1 MKKFIAIFLM
11 TALAAWG
18 ISCRAAKAANGGM
31 SIVKNGKP
39 VARIVVDHGDTVNVQ
54 AARLLQDF
62 VMRISGATLP
72 LADGAE
78 RKGDIVIG
86 RGDTEGLTED
96 GFRLRCSGGSLYVS
110 SGGDKGALYGVVTL
124 LENYLGVAYYAAG
137 ALDVPQMSTI
147 TLPEMNHQEN
157 PAFRYRQSQNY
168 SLGTDPLYKIW
179 FRLEEPADVFAG
191 GMWVHTFNRILPSD
205 RFGDEHPEYY
215 SLINGKRRP
224 GRASQWCL
232 TNPEVFEA
240 AAAQIDSIFRANPGK
255 NIISVSQ
262 NDGNF
267 TNCHC
272 PECAA
277 VDEYEGAIS
286 GNFIRFVN
294 KLAKRFPDK
303 QFSTL
308 AYIFTMHPP
317 KHVKPLPNVNIM
329 LCDIDCKREV
339 PLTDNA
345 SGRDFVRALEGWS
358 RISDNIFIWDYG
370 INFDGYLAPFPNFP
384 IIQKNIQLFKKNHA
398 TMHFSQ
404 IASSRGG
411 DFAEMRTYMV
421 SKLMWNPNLDCD
433 SLMRAFM
440 QGYYGNAAP
449 FIYQYEK
456 LLEGAL
462 LASGKELWIYDSPVT
477 HKDGMLN
484 AACRRR
490 YNELFDQA
498 EAAVAG
504 EKKYL
509 DRVRLSRVP
518 LQFSE
523 LEIERACGIGNRDSV
538 AARLALFEERVR
550 EYDVP
555 TINERNNSPL
565 DYCRLYRERYLLE
578 RPKNLAS
585 GAKVTFGEAPSG
597 RYAAPAVTALTDGLY
612 GGATYVESWI
622 GWEGKNGDFTIDLG
636 TVKPISSVSIDCLHQ
651 LGAWILLPK
660 GMKCST
666 SADGV
671 NFTPLG
677 ECYRPEDRDVSVKF
691 VEFKVEKAAEAR
703 YVRVEVEGTI
713 ECPSWHYGVGHP
725 SWFFIDEVVVN

>member
-1 MKKFIAIFLM
+1 MKKIILLLFAALSVCCA
-11 TALAAWG
+11 TAAPTA
-18 ISCRAAKAANGGM
+18 M
-31 SIVKNGKP
+31 DFVKNGK
-39 VARIVVDHGDTVNVQ
+39 AKGRIVIANGDSTSLK
-54 AARLLQDF
+54 AAELLRDF
-62 VMRISGATLP
+62 VERISGASP
-72 LADGAE
+72 AIVDGSE
-78 RKGDIVIG
+78 RKGDIVVG
-86 RGDTEGLTED
+86 RGSTEGLTED
-96 GFRLRCSGGSLYVS
+96 GFRLESRNGCLYIS

-124 LENYLGVAYYAAG
+124 LENYLGVAYYAPG
-137 ALDVPQMSTI
+137 ALDVPKSKSI
-147 TLPEMNHQEN
+147 TLPAINHHEN

-168 SLGTDPLYKIW
+168 GLGSDPLYKIW
-179 FRLEEPADVFAG
+179 FRLEEPRDVFAG

-205 RFGDEHPEYY
+205 RFGAAHPEYY

-224 GRASQWCL
+224 GHASQWCL
-232 TNPEVFEA
+232 TNPAVLEA

-255 NIISVSQ
+255 SMISVSQ

-286 GNFIRFVN
+286 GNYIRFVN
-294 KLAKRFPDK
+294 KLAERFPDK

-384 IIQKNIQLFKKNHA
+384 ILQKNIQLFKKNHA

-440 QGYYGNAAP
+440 QGYYGKAAP
-449 FIYQYEK
+449 YIYQYEK

-484 AACRRR
+484 AACRKR

-509 DRVRLSRVP
+509 DRVRLSRIP

-523 LEIERACGIGNRDSV
+523 LEIERACGISDRDRV
-538 AARLALFEERVR
+538 AAQLALFEERVK

-555 TINERNNSPL
+555 TINERNNSPV
-565 DYCRLYRERYLLE
+565 DYCHLYRNRYLLE
-578 RPKNLAS
+578 RPLNLAS

-597 RYAAPAVTALTDGLY
+597 RYAAPGATALTDGLY

-636 TVKPISSVSIDCLHQ
+636 AVKPIGSVSIDCLHQ

-666 SADGV
+666 SIDGKT
-671 NFTPLG
+671 FTPLG
-677 ECYRPEDRDVSVKF
+677 ECYLPEDRDVSVKF
-691 VEFKVEKAAEAR
+691 VEFKVEKTAEAR
-703 YVRVEVEGTI
+703 YVRVEVEGTL

-725 SWFFIDEVVVN
+725 SWFFIDEVTVN